1 MAKDRAVVDN
11 IRDVCGAV
19 HKENRSKNRPLCDS
33 TENGHWGRPAVVN
46 NSSLS
51 SDWKARE
58 EPAENSNMYANG
70 MFGALNKNVIVA
82 VSKQIN
88 EQTRFPGQ
96 ESVEGHS

>member
-1 MAKDRAVVDN
+1 
-11 IRDVCGAV
+11 
-19 HKENRSKNRPLCDS
+19 
-33 TENGHWGRPAVVN
+33 
-46 NSSLS
+46 
-51 SDWKARE
+51 
-58 EPAENSNMYANG
+58 MYANG